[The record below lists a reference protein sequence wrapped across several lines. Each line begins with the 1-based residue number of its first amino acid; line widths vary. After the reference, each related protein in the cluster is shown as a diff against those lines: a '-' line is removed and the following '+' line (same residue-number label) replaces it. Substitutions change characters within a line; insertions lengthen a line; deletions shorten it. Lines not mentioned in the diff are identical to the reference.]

1 MKLLLDMNLS
11 PRFVAMLAEE
21 GFEAAHWSEVGP
33 APADDI
39 DIVAYARTHDLV
51 VITHD
56 LDFSAILAA
65 TNGAKPSV
73 VQIRVADM
81 TPAFL
86 LGPVVAG
93 LRRCSDDLQ
102 AGALLKIDIDRQR
115 LRLLPLRPAP

>member
-1 MKLLLDMNLS
+1 MTVS
-11 PRFVAMLAEE
+11 PRFVAMPAEE
-21 GFEAAHWSEVGP
+21 GFEAAQWSEVGP

-39 DIVAYARTHDLV
+39 DSVAYARTHDMV

-56 LDFSAILAA
+56 RDFSAILAA
-65 TNGAKPSV
+65 ANGSKPSV
-73 VQIRVADM
+73 LQIRVADM

-93 LRRCSDDLQ
+93 LRRCSGDLQ
-102 AGALLKIDIDRQR
+102 AGALLTIDIDRQR

>member
-1 MKLLLDMNLS
+1 MKLLLDMNIS

-21 GFEAAHWSEVGP
+21 GFEAAHWSAVGP

-39 DIVAYARTHDLV
+39 DIVAYARKHDMV
-51 VITHD
+51 IITHD

-86 LGPVVAG
+86 VGPVVAG
-93 LRRCSDDLQ
+93 LNRCAADLQ
-102 AGALLKIDIDRQR
+102 AGALLTIDIDRQR
-115 LRLLPLRPAP
+115 LRLLPLRSTT